1 MRRSSAISP
10 CHTVKNVYSAVL
22 SSCLYHGNPR
32 DRGHVA
38 MPKTSPRLLAAK
50 VAQAVGSLT
59 GKKKKAPP
67 TPPEAAQKSKRKRPI
82 TLLDRG
88 THVYHA
94 DHDWVVDAI
103 LHAHSDDP
111 QYMLRRLDEPSTTLK
126 VQWSEPDLEVRL
138 PHKGLLRSPKI
149 KTPAELVKIGRKARQ
164 WQTGFMIKEG
174 DQPLQ
179 LRRGAVAIRYDGELV
194 VTVLDVQRRH
204 ARLRFVDMGVLGAQQ
219 RVTELVIGWEGAS
232 AHTVDPALSVS
243 LKLERELRW
252 NDIPLK
258 LRMAAASGK
267 NRFSTAGNVDLS
279 ALTTA
284 STRFSTVRSER
295 RSSTDDAAVAT
306 IAAEDAERSRARVGF
321 HAAPGQAWG

>member
-1 MRRSSAISP
+1 MKA
-10 CHTVKNVYSAVL
+10 TE
-22 SSCLYHGNPR
+22 
-32 DRGHVA
+32 RG
-38 MPKTSPRLLAAK
+38 LD
-50 VAQAVGSLT
+50 
-59 GKKKKAPP
+59 P
-67 TPPEAAQKSKRKRPI
+67 T
-82 TLLDRG
+82 
-88 THVYHA
+88 
-94 DHDWVVDAI
+94 
-103 LHAHSDDP
+103 
-111 QYMLRRLDEPSTTLK
+111 
-126 VQWSEPDLEVRL
+126 
-138 PHKGLLRSPKI
+138 
-149 KTPAELVKIGRKARQ
+149 
-164 WQTGFMIKEG
+164 
-174 DQPLQ
+174 
-179 LRRGAVAIRYDGELV
+179 
-194 VTVLDVQRRH
+194 H

-232 AHTVDPALSVS
+232 AHSVDPALSVS

>member
-1 MRRSSAISP
+1 
-10 CHTVKNVYSAVL
+10 
-22 SSCLYHGNPR
+22 
-32 DRGHVA
+32 
-38 MPKTSPRLLAAK
+38 
-50 VAQAVGSLT
+50 
-59 GKKKKAPP
+59 
-67 TPPEAAQKSKRKRPI
+67 
-82 TLLDRG
+82 
-88 THVYHA
+88 
-94 DHDWVVDAI
+94 
-103 LHAHSDDP
+103 
-111 QYMLRRLDEPSTTLK
+111 
-126 VQWSEPDLEVRL
+126 
-138 PHKGLLRSPKI
+138 
-149 KTPAELVKIGRKARQ
+149 
-164 WQTGFMIKEG
+164 MIKEG

>member
-1 MRRSSAISP
+1 MFRS
-10 CHTVKNVYSAVL
+10 
-22 SSCLYHGNPR
+22 
-32 DRGHVA
+32 
-38 MPKTSPRLLAAK
+38 LAALGPGRE
-50 VAQAVGSLT
+50 ADARAVDDAGA
-59 GKKKKAPP
+59 GAPLVDLP
-67 TPPEAAQKSKRKRPI
+67 R
-82 TLLDRG
+82 
-88 THVYHA
+88 
-94 DHDWVVDAI
+94 VV
-103 LHAHSDDP
+103 
-111 QYMLRRLDEPSTTLK
+111 
-126 VQWSEPDLEVRL
+126 
-138 PHKGLLRSPKI
+138 
-149 KTPAELVKIGRKARQ
+149 
-164 WQTGFMIKEG
+164 FMIKEG